1 MTKKQERIFA
11 KNVKQGYRF
20 FSGDKFIGAQPTPRT
35 ALEAIRKNKK
45 WLKFMIKKNQV

>member
-20 FSGDKFIGAQPTPRT
+20 FNGDKFIGAEATPRT
-35 ALEAIRKNKK
+35 VLEAIRKKQRRK
-45 WLKFMIKKNQV
+45 VK

>member
-20 FSGDKFIGAQPTPRT
+20 FNGDKFVGAEATPRT
-35 ALEAIRKNKK
+35 VLEAIRNQQGRNKK
-45 WLKFMIKKNQV
+45 

>member
-20 FSGDKFIGAQPTPRT
+20 FNGDKFIGAEATPRT
-35 ALEAIRKNKK
+35 ALEAIRRQQRRTTK
-45 WLKFMIKKNQV
+45 